1 MRYEKSHFS
10 VPLAVEKMNWHNA
23 RKSTKCALIQTH
35 LRFVCVRPA
44 GQKENSKSRNSNTM
58 AIYHLSMKI
67 ISRSKGHSAVASAA
81 YRAGEKIPDERT
93 GLTHDYTRKSGVASA
108 VILTPA
114 NAPAWCANRTA
125 LWNTVEKNERR
136 KNSQLAREF
145 ELAIPRELAKD
156 AARETVLNFVREN
169 FICCG
174 MIADVAFHNL
184 GASNPHAHI
193 MLTMRAITP
202 DGFGEKVRDWN
213 NRTHAETWR
222 ASWAEH
228 ANRALE
234 KAGYLEAIDH
244 RSYHRQGID
253 REPGIHLGKS
263 TCALEK
269 RGFETER
276 GTQNHLINR
285 LNLEIHVTRTQQ
297 AISDNKNY
305 GLQLSD
311 ISRRVAEIL
320 NLTFPTELTAEKLQN
335 FIRTLPDDC
344 LSAWKLTDEGISLSE
359 DLQKTSSIW
368 HSLKSEREKVNKQAE
383 TLKKKSPLSVGLS
396 RIPLMQWAS
405 PEYNKKQEKIQNL
418 SARMKTLNEHY
429 NTVKKQDIPASQA
442 TFQTL
447 WIEWGSS
454 GLTEL
459 KQLLTRQEEELRRQ
473 EEEAEKQRRE
483 REFAERLRQNDNRCL
498 YESEIQYAEIV
509 DRGIAPAPETG
520 EMTSYMMLKN
530 RSQHLT
536 IWGNELERCL
546 QEQGDLVRIER
557 APGGR
562 VLITS
567 TTGVAVSHEEAATAD
582 AYRPTKDDNALME
595 PGKSVT
601 GRLLASGWGVHPGSG
616 EMTDWIM
623 LKTRTQTRTFWGRE
637 LGELVRG
644 YQPGS
649 IVTVTMNTSP
659 SDRTQ
664 VRWTMHSGVNPVSR
678 MSTDIQAGE
687 EMQLFDAAI
696 FRAAMA
702 HICRALPQ
710 WHHELQ
716 HLPLPSEDIVLMNN
730 GQPGKPDVSSHCKP
744 SPRLSQH
751 MPMVAGCYNS
761 DGMLLAALYRTAG
774 NFYQGVMHFGKRGL
788 LPVLVTPVNQKLV
801 VTAIT
806 EYGPRY
812 AGYGN
817 AINTDNTGAPVPPE
831 NLAFTL
837 PGRISP
843 LRIPLTKPH
852 NIASDDF
859 RLLGF
864 QQTMQQWEQELRARQ
879 ERLTPHR
886 NYSLSP
892 RR

>member
-1 MRYEKSHFS
+1 
-10 VPLAVEKMNWHNA
+10 
-23 RKSTKCALIQTH
+23 
-35 LRFVCVRPA
+35 
-44 GQKENSKSRNSNTM
+44 
-58 AIYHLSMKI
+58 MKI
-67 ISRSKGHSAVASAA
+67 ISRSKGYSAVASAA
-81 YRAGEKIPDERT
+81 YRAGEKILDERT
-93 GLTHDYTRKSGVASA
+93 GLTHDYTRKSGVAST

-114 NAPAWCANRTA
+114 NAPAWCANRTE
-125 LWNTVEKNERR
+125 LWNAVEKNERR

-145 ELAIPRELAKD
+145 ELAIPRELGKSS
-156 AARETVLNFVREN
+156 ARKTVLNFVREN
-169 FICCG
+169 FVSCG

-184 GASNPHAHI
+184 GATNPHAHI
-193 MLTMRAITP
+193 MLTMREITP
-202 DGFGEKVRDWN
+202 DGFGQKVRDWN
-213 NRTHAETWR
+213 DRTNAETWR
-222 ASWAEH
+222 ASWAAH

-234 KAGYLEAIDH
+234 KAGYLELIDH
-244 RSYHRQGID
+244 RSYQRQGID

-276 GTQNHLINR
+276 GTQNSLINR

-305 GLQLSD
+305 GLLLSD

-344 LSAWKLTDEGISLSE
+344 LSAWKLTDEGSSLLE
-359 DLQKTSSIW
+359 DLQKTSSTW
-368 HSLKSEREKVNKQAE
+368 HSLKNEREKANKQAKA
-383 TLKKKSPLSVGLS
+383 LKKKSPLSVVIS

-405 PEYNKKQEKIQNL
+405 PEYNKKQEKIQAL
-418 SARMKTLNEHY
+418 STRMKTLNEHY
-429 NTVKKQDIPASQA
+429 HTIKKQDIPASQA

-447 WIEWGSS
+447 WIEWGAS

-459 KQLLTRQEEELRRQ
+459 KQLLIKREEELRRQ
-473 EEEAEKQRRE
+473 EEEAEKLRRE

-509 DRGIAPAPETG
+509 ARGIAPAPETG
-520 EMTSYMMLKN
+520 EMTSYMMLKH

-536 IWGNELERCL
+536 IWGDGLEHCL

-557 APGGR
+557 APSGR

-567 TTGVAVSHEEAATAD
+567 TKGVAVSHEEAAAAD
-582 AYRPTKDDNALME
+582 AYRPTKDDNALMV
-595 PGKSVT
+595 PGKPVT
-601 GRLLASGWGVHPGSG
+601 GRLLASGWGVHPSNG

-623 LKTRTQTRTFWGRE
+623 LKTRTQTLTFWGGA

-644 YQPGS
+644 YQPGN

-664 VRWTMHSGVNPVSR
+664 VKWTMYSGVNPVSR
-678 MSTDIQAGE
+678 MSTDIQVGE

-716 HLPLPSEDIVLMNN
+716 HLPLPSEDIALMNN
-730 GQPGKPDVSSHCKP
+730 GQPSKPDVSSHCKP
-744 SPRLSQH
+744 SPRFSQN
-751 MPMVAGCYNS
+751 MPMVAGCYDS

-774 NFYQGVMHFGKRGL
+774 NFYQGIMHFGKCGL

-806 EYGPRY
+806 KDGPRY

-817 AINTDNTGAPVPPE
+817 AINTDNTGTPISPE
-831 NLAFTL
+831 SLAFTL
-837 PGRISP
+837 LGRTSI
-843 LRIPLTKPH
+843 LYVPLTKPH
-852 NIASDDF
+852 NISSNDF

-864 QQTMQQWEQELRARQ
+864 RQTMQQWEQEQLAQ
-879 ERLTPHR
+879 HR
-886 NYSLSP
+886 NCFPDHSL
-892 RR
+892 